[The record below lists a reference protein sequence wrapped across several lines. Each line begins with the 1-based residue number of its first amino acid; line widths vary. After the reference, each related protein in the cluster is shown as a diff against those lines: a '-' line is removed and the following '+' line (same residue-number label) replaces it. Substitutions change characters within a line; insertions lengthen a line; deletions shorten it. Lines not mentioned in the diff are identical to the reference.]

1 MAADPG
7 APPDSTPRV
16 TVVVVSW
23 EGAHLLPPCLDS
35 LRAQTL
41 GHRVVVV
48 DNASTDGTAELLA
61 GRPEVGVVT
70 TARNEGFA
78 GGVQRGIDAVDTEFV
93 ALLNNDAVAD
103 PAWLAELVRAADAHP
118 EAAAVTSLM
127 LLAEREPPEVNNA
140 GVVLLDTWYGA
151 DRGLGESP
159 TAVAEPTEVF
169 GFSGGAALL
178 RTEAVRAVGGFAT
191 EFFLYYEDTELSW
204 RLRDAGWTIRVQP
217 TAVVVHAHS
226 ATVDQRS
233 RSFAYHNERNR
244 LWMLMRRAPAP
255 VALRAGLRFALTTA
269 SLTLRPAPPVNG
281 VVPWNLRPGLRV
293 TVARDVLRYLPA
305 ALRSRR
311 RERAGLHQAGSPVR
325 PVAPVGRERRA

>member
-1 MAADPG
+1 MADDPG
-7 APPDSTPRV
+7 APPDSTVRV

-23 EGAHLLPPCLDS
+23 EGAHLLPACLDS

-41 GHRVVVV
+41 AHRVVVV

-61 GRPEVGVVT
+61 GRPEVEVVT

-78 GGVQRGIDAVDTEFV
+78 GGVQRGIDTVGTEFV

-118 EAAAVTSLM
+118 EAAAITSLM
-127 LLAEREPPEVNNA
+127 LLADREPPEVNNA

-159 TAVAEPTEVF
+159 DTLAEATEVF

-178 RTEAVRAVGGFAT
+178 RTDAVRAVGGFAT

-204 RLRDAGWTIRVQP
+204 RLTDAGWSIRFQP
-217 TAVVVHAHS
+217 TAVVVHEHS

-244 LWMLMRRAPAP
+244 LWMLMRRAPAR
-255 VALRAGLRFALTTA
+255 VALLAALRFAVTTA
-269 SLTLRPAPPVNG
+269 SLTLRPVPPVNG
-281 VVPWNLRPGLRV
+281 VIPWNLRPGLRLA
-293 TVARDVLRYLPA
+293 VARDVVRYLPRA
-305 ALRSRR
+305 VRSRR
-311 RERAGLHQAGSPVR
+311 SSGRSVGPGGGPARREGP
-325 PVAPVGRERRA
+325 ERRT